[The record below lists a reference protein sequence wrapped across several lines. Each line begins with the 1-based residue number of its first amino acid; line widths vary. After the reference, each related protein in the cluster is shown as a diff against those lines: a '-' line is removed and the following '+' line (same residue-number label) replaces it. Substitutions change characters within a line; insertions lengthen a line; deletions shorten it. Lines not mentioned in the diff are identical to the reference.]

1 MQFGQS
7 YACFSAPPPSRGT
20 YHSALYCVLQ
30 VEEAVKLPGLL
41 YVLPTVPNPMNLMLY
56 SSCKIP
62 GLIYPP

>member
-1 MQFGQS
+1 MET
-7 YACFSAPPPSRGT
+7 PT
-20 YHSALYCVLQ
+20 YLKLLPKIHCVLQ

-62 GLIYPP
+62 ELISPP